1 MKTEKTFMTGNWENL
16 IIKTFSCDA
25 ELLEMYLPND
35 VELDLYQ
42 NKALFSMVAFTF
54 ANVKFFGF
62 KIPLHQSFGE
72 INFRCYVKSKID
84 GSKGVVFIKE
94 FAPKPIM
101 ALIAN
106 GVYNEPFFY
115 KKIKKKIFSSTTY
128 KDICYSF
135 KSHKKWFSI
144 NATILN
150 KTVKLK
156 PNSLQDFIVDRYI
169 AFVKG
174 RRNTTYEY
182 KINHKPWRLFDIQK
196 TCIPKEV
203 LNLLPKK
210 FYTASEVSTYV
221 VDGSAISVEKGI
233 LQQHSNLALI

>member
-1 MKTEKTFMTGNWENL
+1 MTGNWENL

-25 ELLEMYLPND
+25 ALLEKCLPRD
-35 VELDLYQ
+35 IELDLYQ

-54 ANVKFFGF
+54 SKVKFFGF

-84 GSKGVVFIKE
+84 GTKGVVFIKE
-94 FAPKPIM
+94 LAPKPLM

-106 GVYNEPFFY
+106 GIYNEPFYY
-115 KKIKKKIFSSTTY
+115 KKITKKIISSAIY

-135 KSHKKWFSI
+135 KSQKKWYAI
-144 NATILN
+144 NTTILN
-150 KTVKLK
+150 EKIKLK
-156 PNSLQDFIVDRYI
+156 TNSLQEFIVDRYI

-182 KINHKPWRLFDIQK
+182 KINHKPWQLFNIQNVS
-196 TCIPKEV
+196 IPKEV
-203 LNLLPKK
+203 LSLLPTK
-210 FYTASEVSTYV
+210 FHTASEIATYV
-221 VDGSAISVEKGI
+221 VDGSAITVEKGI
-233 LQQHSNLALI
+233 LQKQTNLALI